1 VTEIFK
7 NRAPLDAQL
16 FKNRAPLDAQLLEQ
30 ELLLRQCLWQNAI
43 IKDEVTST
51 NDIARE
57 LVASNTEE
65 GTFVLANFQTNG
77 RGRQNRNWEAP
88 KNSSIFISIILK
100 PNNEKNLGW
109 IPLLVGLALH
119 KALEAETRKD
129 IKIKWPN
136 DLVLVENSQ
145 EFKFAGILVERIK
158 NQVIVGVGINFD
170 QEKEE
175 LPVSNASSLK
185 QILQSSMTK
194 ESVIAAFLTE
204 LSARWLEE
212 NNASTWPTPSLVRD
226 YKTNCITLNKKI
238 TAQLPGGEVINAE
251 AVDISQ
257 TGEIVVKTDDGTRSL
272 SSADIHLIS

>member
-1 VTEIFK
+1 LSYGNSVTEIFK

-16 FKNRAPLDAQLLEQ
+16 LKQ

-57 LVASNTEE
+57 LVSSNIAE
-65 GTFVLANFQTNG
+65 GTFVLANFQTKG

-88 KNSSIFISIILK
+88 KNSSIFISIVLK
-100 PNNEKNLGW
+100 PNSENNLGW
-109 IPLLVGLALH
+109 IPLLIGLSLH
-119 KALEAETRKD
+119 KSLEAETRKN

-136 DLVLVENSQ
+136 DLVLVENNQ
-145 EFKFAGILVERIK
+145 EFKFAGILIEKI
-158 NQVIVGVGINFD
+158 NNLVIAGIGINFD
-170 QEKEE
+170 QERNE

-185 QILQSSMTK
+185 EILQSPLSK
-194 ESVIAAFLTE
+194 EAVIAAFLTE
-204 LSARWLEE
+204 ISARWLEE
-212 NNASTWPTPSLVRD
+212 NNASNWPTPSLVRD

-238 TAQLPGGEVINAE
+238 EAQLPGGEVIEAL

-257 TGEIVVKTDDGTRSL
+257 TGELVVKTDDGTRTL

>member
-1 VTEIFK
+1 MTEI
-7 NRAPLDAQL
+7 

-43 IKDEVTST
+43 VKDEVTST

-57 LVASNTEE
+57 LVASNIEE
-65 GTFVLANFQTNG
+65 GTFVLANFQTKG
-77 RGRQNRNWEAP
+77 RGRQNRSWEAP
-88 KNSSIFISIILK
+88 KNSSIFISIVLK
-100 PNNEKNLGW
+100 PNSEKNLGW

-119 KALEAETRKD
+119 KSLEAETRKD

-136 DLVLVENSQ
+136 DLVLVENNL
-145 EFKFAGILVERIK
+145 EIKFAGILVERT
-158 NQVIVGVGINFD
+158 NEYVIAGVGINFD

-212 NNASTWPTPSLVRD
+212 NNASNWPTPSLVRD

-251 AVDISQ
+251 VVDISQ
-257 TGEIVVKTDDGTRSL
+257 TGELVVKTDDGTRSL

>member
-1 VTEIFK
+1 MSYGNSVTEIFK

-16 FKNRAPLDAQLLEQ
+16 LKQ

-57 LVASNTEE
+57 LVSSNIAE
-65 GTFVLANFQTNG
+65 GTFVLANFQTKG

-88 KNSSIFISIILK
+88 KNSSIFISIVLK
-100 PNNEKNLGW
+100 PNSENNLGW
-109 IPLLVGLALH
+109 IPLLIGLSLH
-119 KALEAETRKD
+119 KALEAETRKN

-136 DLVLVENSQ
+136 DLVLVENNQ
-145 EFKFAGILVERIK
+145 EFKFAGILMEKIN
-158 NQVIVGVGINFD
+158 NQVIAGIGINFD
-170 QEKEE
+170 QERNE
-175 LPVSNASSLK
+175 LPVSNASSVK
-185 QILQSSMTK
+185 EILQSPLSK
-194 ESVIAAFLTE
+194 EAVIAAFLTE

-212 NNASTWPTPSLVRD
+212 NNASNWPTPSLVRD
-226 YKTNCITLNKKI
+226 YKSNCITLNKKI
-238 TAQLPGGEVINAE
+238 EAQLPGGEVINAQ

-257 TGEIVVKTDDGTRSL
+257 TGEIVVQTDGGTRSL

>member
-1 VTEIFK
+1 MSYGNSVTEI
-7 NRAPLDAQL
+7 

-57 LVASNTEE
+57 LVASNIEE
-65 GTFVLANFQTNG
+65 GTFVLANFQTKG
-77 RGRQNRNWEAP
+77 RGRQNRSWEAP
-88 KNSSIFISIILK
+88 KNSSIFISIVLK
-100 PNNEKNLGW
+100 PNSENNLGW

-119 KALEAETRKD
+119 KSLEAETRKD

-136 DLVLVENSQ
+136 DLVLVENNQ
-145 EFKFAGILVERIK
+145 EFKFAGILVERT
-158 NQVIVGVGINFD
+158 NEYVIAGVGINFD

-194 ESVIAAFLTE
+194 ESVIAAFLAE

-212 NNASTWPTPSLVRD
+212 NNATTWPTPSLVRD

-238 TAQLPGGEVINAE
+238 TAQLPGGEVINAQV
-251 AVDISQ
+251 VDISQ
-257 TGEIVVKTDDGTRSL
+257 TGELVVKTDDGTRSL

>member
-1 VTEIFK
+1 MSYGNSVTEIFK

-16 FKNRAPLDAQLLEQ
+16 LKQ

-57 LVASNTEE
+57 LVSSNIAE
-65 GTFVLANFQTNG
+65 GTFVLANFQTKG

-88 KNSSIFISIILK
+88 KNSSIFISIVLK
-100 PNNEKNLGW
+100 PNSENNLGW
-109 IPLLVGLALH
+109 IPLLIGLSLH
-119 KALEAETRKD
+119 KALEAETRKN

-136 DLVLVENSQ
+136 DLVLVENNQ
-145 EFKFAGILVERIK
+145 EFKFAGILMEKIN
-158 NQVIVGVGINFD
+158 NQVIAGIGINFD
-170 QEKEE
+170 QERNE

-185 QILQSSMTK
+185 EILQSPLSK
-194 ESVIAAFLTE
+194 EAVIAAFLTE

-212 NNASTWPTPSLVRD
+212 NNASNWPTPSLVRD

-238 TAQLPGGEVINAE
+238 EAQLPGGEVIEAL

-257 TGEIVVKTDDGTRSL
+257 TGELVVNTDDGTRSL

>member
-1 VTEIFK
+1 LSYGNSVTEIFK

-16 FKNRAPLDAQLLEQ
+16 LKQ

-43 IKDEVTST
+43 LKDEVTST

-57 LVASNTEE
+57 LVSSNIAE

-88 KNSSIFISIILK
+88 KNSSIFISIVLK
-100 PNNEKNLGW
+100 PNSEKNLGW
-109 IPLLVGLALH
+109 IPLLIGLSIH
-119 KALEAETRKD
+119 KALEAETRKN

-136 DLVLVENSQ
+136 DLVLVENNQ
-145 EFKFAGILVERIK
+145 EFKFAGILIERIN
-158 NQVIVGVGINFD
+158 NQVIAGIGINFD
-170 QEKEE
+170 QAKEE

-185 QILQSSMTK
+185 EILQSPISK
-194 ESVIAAFLTE
+194 EAVIAAFLTE

-226 YKTNCITLNKKI
+226 YKTNCITLNKEI
-238 TAQLPGGEVINAE
+238 EAQLPGGEVINAL

-257 TGEIVVKTDDGTRSL
+257 TGELVVKTDDGTRSL

>member
-1 VTEIFK
+1 MSYGNSVTEI
-7 NRAPLDAQL
+7 

-57 LVASNTEE
+57 LVSSNIEE

-88 KNSSIFISIILK
+88 KNSSIFISIVLK
-100 PNNEKNLGW
+100 PNSEKNLGW

-136 DLVLVENSQ
+136 DLVLVENNQ
-145 EFKFAGILVERIK
+145 EYKFAGILVERIK
-158 NQVIVGVGINFD
+158 NQVIAGVGINFD
-170 QEKEE
+170 QVKEE

-185 QILQSSMTK
+185 QILQSSMAK

-251 AVDISQ
+251 VVDISQ
-257 TGEIVVKTDDGTRSL
+257 TGELVVKTDDGTRSL

>member
-1 VTEIFK
+1 MSYGNSVTEIFK

-16 FKNRAPLDAQLLEQ
+16 LKQ

-43 IKDEVTST
+43 LKDEVTST

-57 LVASNTEE
+57 LVSSNIAE

-88 KNSSIFISIILK
+88 KNSSIFISIVLK
-100 PNNEKNLGW
+100 PNSEKNLGW
-109 IPLLVGLALH
+109 IPLLIGLSIH
-119 KALEAETRKD
+119 KALEAETRKN

-136 DLVLVENSQ
+136 DLVLVENNQ
-145 EFKFAGILVERIK
+145 EFKFAGILIERIN
-158 NQVIVGVGINFD
+158 NQVIAGIGINFD
-170 QEKEE
+170 QAKEE

-185 QILQSSMTK
+185 EILQSPISK
-194 ESVIAAFLTE
+194 EAVIAAFLTE

-226 YKTNCITLNKKI
+226 YKTNCITLNKEI
-238 TAQLPGGEVINAE
+238 EAQLPGGEVINAL

-257 TGEIVVKTDDGTRSL
+257 TGELVVKTDDGTRSL

>member
-1 VTEIFK
+1 MSYGNSVTEIFK

-16 FKNRAPLDAQLLEQ
+16 LKQ

-57 LVASNTEE
+57 LVSSNIAE
-65 GTFVLANFQTNG
+65 GTFVLANFQTKG

-88 KNSSIFISIILK
+88 KNSSIFISIVLK
-100 PNNEKNLGW
+100 PNSENNLGW
-109 IPLLVGLALH
+109 IPLLIGLSLH
-119 KALEAETRKD
+119 KALEAETRKN

-136 DLVLVENSQ
+136 DLVLVENNQ
-145 EFKFAGILVERIK
+145 EFKFAGILVEKI
-158 NQVIVGVGINFD
+158 NNLVIAGIGINFD
-170 QEKEE
+170 QEKNE

-185 QILQSSMTK
+185 EILQSPLSK
-194 ESVIAAFLTE
+194 EAVIAAFLTE

-238 TAQLPGGEVINAE
+238 EAQLPGGEVINAQ

-257 TGEIVVKTDDGTRSL
+257 IGELVVQTDDGTRSL

>member
-1 VTEIFK
+1 LSYGNSVTEIFK

-16 FKNRAPLDAQLLEQ
+16 LKQ

-43 IKDEVTST
+43 LKDEVTST

-57 LVASNTEE
+57 LVSSNIAE

-88 KNSSIFISIILK
+88 KNSSIFISIVLK
-100 PNNEKNLGW
+100 PNSEKNLGW
-109 IPLLVGLALH
+109 IPLLIGLSIH
-119 KALEAETRKD
+119 KALEAETRKN

-136 DLVLVENSQ
+136 DLVLVENNQ
-145 EFKFAGILVERIK
+145 EFKFAGILIERIN
-158 NQVIVGVGINFD
+158 NQVIAGIGINFD
-170 QEKEE
+170 QAKEE

-185 QILQSSMTK
+185 EILQSPISK
-194 ESVIAAFLTE
+194 EAVLAAFLTE
-204 LSARWLEE
+204 LSASWLEE

-226 YKTNCITLNKKI
+226 YKTNCITLNKEI
-238 TAQLPGGEVINAE
+238 EAQLPGGEVINAL

-257 TGEIVVKTDDGTRSL
+257 TGELVVKTDDGTRSL

>member
-1 VTEIFK
+1 LSYGNSVTEIFK

-16 FKNRAPLDAQLLEQ
+16 LKQ
-30 ELLLRQCLWQNAI
+30 ELLLRQCLWQNAV
-43 IKDEVTST
+43 IKDEVKST

-57 LVASNTEE
+57 LVTSNIEE

-77 RGRQNRNWEAP
+77 RGRQNRSWEAP
-88 KNSSIFISIILK
+88 KNSSIFISIVLK
-100 PNNEKNLGW
+100 PNSEKNLGW

-145 EFKFAGILVERIK
+145 EFKFTGILVERIK

-175 LPVSNASSLK
+175 LPVSNATSLK

-212 NNASTWPTPSLVRD
+212 NNTSKWPTPSLVRD

-238 TAQLPGGEVINAE
+238 AAQLPGGEVINAQV
-251 AVDISQ
+251 VDISQ
-257 TGEIVVKTDDGTRSL
+257 TGELVVKTDDGTRSL

>member
-1 VTEIFK
+1 MSYGNSVTEIFK

-16 FKNRAPLDAQLLEQ
+16 LKQ

-57 LVASNTEE
+57 LVSSNIAE
-65 GTFVLANFQTNG
+65 GTFVLANFQTKG

-88 KNSSIFISIILK
+88 KNSSIFISIVLK
-100 PNNEKNLGW
+100 PNSENNLGW
-109 IPLLVGLALH
+109 IPLLIGLSLH
-119 KALEAETRKD
+119 KSLEAETRKN

-136 DLVLVENSQ
+136 DLVLVENNQ
-145 EFKFAGILVERIK
+145 EFKFAGILIEKI
-158 NQVIVGVGINFD
+158 NNLVIAGIGINFD
-170 QEKEE
+170 QERNE

-185 QILQSSMTK
+185 EILQSRLSK
-194 ESVIAAFLTE
+194 EAVIAAFLTE

-226 YKTNCITLNKKI
+226 FKTNCITLNKKI
-238 TAQLPGGEVINAE
+238 EAQLPGGEVIEAL

-257 TGEIVVKTDDGTRSL
+257 IGELVVKNDNGTRYL

>member
-1 VTEIFK
+1 MSYGNSVTEIFK

-16 FKNRAPLDAQLLEQ
+16 LKQ
-30 ELLLRQCLWQNAI
+30 ELLLRQCLWQNAV
-43 IKDEVTST
+43 IKDEVKST

-57 LVASNTEE
+57 LVVSNIEE
-65 GTFVLANFQTNG
+65 GTFVLANFQTKG
-77 RGRQNRNWEAP
+77 RGRQNRSWEAP
-88 KNSSIFISIILK
+88 KNSSIFISIVLK
-100 PNNEKNLGW
+100 PNSEKNLGW

-136 DLVLVENSQ
+136 DLVLVGNNQ
-145 EFKFAGILVERIK
+145 EFKFAGILVERT
-158 NQVIVGVGINFD
+158 NEYVIAGVGINFD

-194 ESVIAAFLTE
+194 ESVIASFLTE

-251 AVDISQ
+251 VVDISQ
-257 TGEIVVKTDDGTRSL
+257 TGELVVKTDDGTRSL

>member
-1 VTEIFK
+1 MSYGNSVTEIFK

-16 FKNRAPLDAQLLEQ
+16 LKQ

-57 LVASNTEE
+57 LVSSNIAE
-65 GTFVLANFQTNG
+65 GTFVLANFQTKG

-88 KNSSIFISIILK
+88 KNSSIFISIVLK
-100 PNNEKNLGW
+100 PNSENNLGW
-109 IPLLVGLALH
+109 IPLLIGLSLH
-119 KALEAETRKD
+119 KSLEAETRKN

-136 DLVLVENSQ
+136 DLVLVENNQ
-145 EFKFAGILVERIK
+145 EFKFAGILIEKI
-158 NQVIVGVGINFD
+158 NNLVIAGIGINFD
-170 QEKEE
+170 QERNE

-185 QILQSSMTK
+185 EILQSPLSK
-194 ESVIAAFLTE
+194 EAVIADFLTE

-238 TAQLPGGEVINAE
+238 EAQLPGGEVIEAL

-257 TGEIVVKTDDGTRSL
+257 SGELVVKTSDGTRSL

>member
-1 VTEIFK
+1 MSYGNSVTEIFK

-16 FKNRAPLDAQLLEQ
+16 LKQ

-57 LVASNTEE
+57 LVSSNIAE
-65 GTFVLANFQTNG
+65 GTFVLANFQTKG

-88 KNSSIFISIILK
+88 KNSSIFISIVLK
-100 PNNEKNLGW
+100 PNSENNLGW
-109 IPLLVGLALH
+109 IPLLIGLSLH
-119 KALEAETRKD
+119 KSLEAETRKN

-136 DLVLVENSQ
+136 DLVLVENNQ
-145 EFKFAGILVERIK
+145 EFKFAGILIEKI
-158 NQVIVGVGINFD
+158 NNLVIAGIGINFD
-170 QEKEE
+170 QERNE

-185 QILQSSMTK
+185 EILQSPLSK
-194 ESVIAAFLTE
+194 EAVIAAFLTE
-204 LSARWLEE
+204 ISARWLEE
-212 NNASTWPTPSLVRD
+212 NNASNWPTPSLVRD

-238 TAQLPGGEVINAE
+238 EAQLPGGEVIEAL

-257 TGEIVVKTDDGTRSL
+257 TGELVVKTDDGTRTL

>member
-1 VTEIFK
+1 MSYGNSVTEIFK

-16 FKNRAPLDAQLLEQ
+16 LKQ

-57 LVASNTEE
+57 LVSSNIEE
-65 GTFVLANFQTNG
+65 GTFVLANFQTKG

-88 KNSSIFISIILK
+88 KNSSIFISIVLK
-100 PNNEKNLGW
+100 PNSENNLGW
-109 IPLLVGLALH
+109 IPLLIGLSLH
-119 KALEAETRKD
+119 KSLEAETRKN

-136 DLVLVENSQ
+136 DLVLVENNQ
-145 EFKFAGILVERIK
+145 EFKFAGILIEKI
-158 NQVIVGVGINFD
+158 NNLVIAGIGINFD
-170 QEKEE
+170 QERNE

-185 QILQSSMTK
+185 EILQSPLSK
-194 ESVIAAFLTE
+194 EAVIAAFLTE

-226 YKTNCITLNKKI
+226 YKINCITLNKKI
-238 TAQLPGGEVINAE
+238 EAQLPGGEVIEAL

-257 TGEIVVKTDDGTRSL
+257 TGEIVVQTDGGTRSL

>member
-1 VTEIFK
+1 MSYGNSVTEI
-7 NRAPLDAQL
+7 

-43 IKDEVTST
+43 VKDEVTST

-57 LVASNTEE
+57 LVASNIEE
-65 GTFVLANFQTNG
+65 GTFVLANFQTKG
-77 RGRQNRNWEAP
+77 RGRQNRSWEAP
-88 KNSSIFISIILK
+88 KNSSIFISIVLK
-100 PNNEKNLGW
+100 PNSEKNLGW

-136 DLVLVENSQ
+136 DLVLVENNQ
-145 EFKFAGILVERIK
+145 EFKFAGILVERT
-158 NQVIVGVGINFD
+158 NEYVIAGVGINFD

-194 ESVIAAFLTE
+194 ESAIAAFLTE

-212 NNASTWPTPSLVRD
+212 NNAATWPTPSLVRD

-238 TAQLPGGEVINAE
+238 TAQLPGGELINAE

-257 TGEIVVKTDDGTRSL
+257 TGELVVKTDDGTRSL

>member
-1 VTEIFK
+1 LSYGNSVTEI
-7 NRAPLDAQL
+7 

-185 QILQSSMTK
+185 QILQSSMAK

>member
-1 VTEIFK
+1 LSYGNSVTEI
-7 NRAPLDAQL
+7 

-57 LVASNTEE
+57 LVASNIEE
-65 GTFVLANFQTNG
+65 GTFVLANFQTKG
-77 RGRQNRNWEAP
+77 RGRQNRSWEAP
-88 KNSSIFISIILK
+88 KNSSIFISIVLK
-100 PNNEKNLGW
+100 PNSEKNLGW

-136 DLVLVENSQ
+136 DLVLVEKSQ
-145 EFKFAGILVERIK
+145 EFKFAGILVERT
-158 NQVIVGVGINFD
+158 NEYVIAGVGINFD

-194 ESVIAAFLTE
+194 ESVIASFLTE

-226 YKTNCITLNKKI
+226 YKTNCITLNNKI
-238 TAQLPGGEVINAE
+238 TAQLPGGEVINAQV
-251 AVDISQ
+251 ADISQ
-257 TGEIVVKTDDGTRSL
+257 TGELVVKTDDGTRSL

>member
-1 VTEIFK
+1 LSYGNSVTEI
-7 NRAPLDAQL
+7 L
-16 FKNRAPLDAQLLEQ
+16 KNRAPLDAQLLKQ

-57 LVASNTEE
+57 LVSSNIEE
-65 GTFVLANFQTNG
+65 GTFALANFQTKG

-88 KNSSIFISIILK
+88 RNSSIFVSIVLK
-100 PNNEKNLGW
+100 PNSEKNLGW
-109 IPLLVGLALH
+109 IPLLIGLSLH
-119 KALEAETRKD
+119 KALEAETRKN

-136 DLVLVENSQ
+136 DLVLVENNQ
-145 EFKFAGILVERIK
+145 EFKFAGILIEKID
-158 NQVIVGVGINFD
+158 NQVVAGIGINFD
-170 QEKEE
+170 QERNE

-185 QILQSSMTK
+185 EILQSPLSK
-194 ESVIAAFLTE
+194 EAVIAAFLTE

-238 TAQLPGGEVINAE
+238 EAQLPSGEVINAQ

-257 TGEIVVKTDDGTRSL
+257 TGELIIKTDDGTRSL

>member
-1 VTEIFK
+1 MTEI
-7 NRAPLDAQL
+7 L
-16 FKNRAPLDAQLLEQ
+16 KNRAPLDAQLLKQ

-43 IKDEVTST
+43 VKDEVTST

-57 LVASNTEE
+57 LVSSNIEE
-65 GTFVLANFQTNG
+65 GTFVLANFQTKG

-88 KNSSIFISIILK
+88 NNSSIFISIILK
-100 PNNEKNLGW
+100 PYSEKNLGW
-109 IPLLVGLALH
+109 IPLLIGLSLH
-119 KALEAETRKD
+119 KAIEAETRKN

-136 DLVLVENSQ
+136 DLVLVENNQ
-145 EFKFAGILVERIK
+145 EFKFAGILIEKINNLVVAGI
-158 NQVIVGVGINFD
+158 GINFD
-170 QEKEE
+170 QERNE

-185 QILQSSMTK
+185 EILQSPLSK
-194 ESVIAAFLTE
+194 EAVIAAFLTE

-238 TAQLPGGEVINAE
+238 EAQLPGGEVINAQ

-257 TGEIVVKTDDGTRSL
+257 TGELVVNTDGGTRSL

>member
-1 VTEIFK
+1 MSYGNSVTEIFK

-16 FKNRAPLDAQLLEQ
+16 LKQ
-30 ELLLRQCLWQNAI
+30 ELLLRQCIWQTAI

-65 GTFVLANFQTNG
+65 GTFVLAKFQTNG

-88 KNSSIFISIILK
+88 KNSSIFISIVLK
-100 PNNEKNLGW
+100 PNSEKNLGW

-136 DLVLVENSQ
+136 DLVLVENRQ

-158 NQVIVGVGINFD
+158 NQIIVGVGINFD

-175 LPVSNASSLK
+175 FPVSNASSLK

-212 NNASTWPTPSLVRD
+212 NKASNWPTPSLVRD

-238 TAQLPGGEVINAE
+238 TAPLPGGEVINAE

-272 SSADIHLIS
+272 SSADIHLLS

>member
-1 VTEIFK
+1 MSYGNSVTEI
-7 NRAPLDAQL
+7 

-57 LVASNTEE
+57 LVASNIEE
-65 GTFVLANFQTNG
+65 GTFVLANFQTKG
-77 RGRQNRNWEAP
+77 RGRQNRSWEAP
-88 KNSSIFISIILK
+88 KNSSIFISIVLK
-100 PNNEKNLGW
+100 PNSEKNLGW

-119 KALEAETRKD
+119 KALEAETRKVL
-129 IKIKWPN
+129 KIKWPN

-185 QILQSSMTK
+185 QILQSSMAK

-212 NNASTWPTPSLVRD
+212 NHASTWPTPSLVRD

-238 TAQLPGGEVINAE
+238 TAQLPSGEVIIAE
-251 AVDISQ
+251 AIDISQ
-257 TGEIVVKTDDGTRSL
+257 TGELVVKTDDGTRSL
-272 SSADIHLIS
+272 SSADIHLLS

>member
-1 VTEIFK
+1 MSYGNSVTEI
-7 NRAPLDAQL
+7 

-43 IKDEVTST
+43 VKDEVTST

-57 LVASNTEE
+57 LVASNIEE
-65 GTFVLANFQTNG
+65 GTFVLANFQTKG
-77 RGRQNRNWEAP
+77 RGRQNRSWEAP
-88 KNSSIFISIILK
+88 KNSSIFISIVLK
-100 PNNEKNLGW
+100 PNSEKNLGW

-136 DLVLVENSQ
+136 DLVLVENNQ
-145 EFKFAGILVERIK
+145 EFKFAGILVERT
-158 NQVIVGVGINFD
+158 NEYVIAGVGINFD

-194 ESVIAAFLTE
+194 ESVIASFLTE

-238 TAQLPGGEVINAE
+238 TAELPGGEVINAQV
-251 AVDISQ
+251 ADISQ
-257 TGEIVVKTDDGTRSL
+257 TGELVVKTDDGTRSL

>member
-1 VTEIFK
+1 MSYGNSVTEI
-7 NRAPLDAQL
+7 

-43 IKDEVTST
+43 VKDEVTST

-57 LVASNTEE
+57 LVASNIEE
-65 GTFVLANFQTNG
+65 GTFVLANFQTKG
-77 RGRQNRNWEAP
+77 RGRQNRSWEAP
-88 KNSSIFISIILK
+88 KNSSIFISIVLK
-100 PNNEKNLGW
+100 PNSEKNLGW

-136 DLVLVENSQ
+136 DLVLVEKSQ
-145 EFKFAGILVERIK
+145 EFKFAGILVERT
-158 NQVIVGVGINFD
+158 NEYVIAGVGINFD

-238 TAQLPGGEVINAE
+238 TAQLPGGEVINAQ

-257 TGEIVVKTDDGTRSL
+257 TGELVVKTDDGTRSL

>member
-16 FKNRAPLDAQLLEQ
+16 LKQ

-43 IKDEVTST
+43 LKDEVTST

-57 LVASNTEE
+57 LVSSNIAE

-88 KNSSIFISIILK
+88 KNSSIFISIVLK
-100 PNNEKNLGW
+100 PNSEKNLGW
-109 IPLLVGLALH
+109 IPLLIGLSIH
-119 KALEAETRKD
+119 KALEAETRKN

-136 DLVLVENSQ
+136 DLVLVENNQ
-145 EFKFAGILVERIK
+145 EFKFAGILIERIN
-158 NQVIVGVGINFD
+158 NQVIAGIGINFD
-170 QEKEE
+170 QAKEE

-185 QILQSSMTK
+185 EILQSPISK
-194 ESVIAAFLTE
+194 EAVIAAFLTE

-238 TAQLPGGEVINAE
+238 EAQLPGGEVINAL

-257 TGEIVVKTDDGTRSL
+257 TGELVVKTDDGTRSL

>member
-1 VTEIFK
+1 MSYGNSVTEI
-7 NRAPLDAQL
+7 

-185 QILQSSMTK
+185 QILQSSMAK

>member
-1 VTEIFK
+1 MSYGNSVTEI
-7 NRAPLDAQL
+7 

-57 LVASNTEE
+57 LVASNIEE
-65 GTFVLANFQTNG
+65 GTFVLANFQTKG
-77 RGRQNRNWEAP
+77 RGRQNRSWEAP
-88 KNSSIFISIILK
+88 KNSSIFISIVLK
-100 PNNEKNLGW
+100 PNSEKNLGW

-136 DLVLVENSQ
+136 DLVLVENNQ

-158 NQVIVGVGINFD
+158 NQVIAGVGINFD

-212 NNASTWPTPSLVRD
+212 NNATTWPTPSLVRD

-251 AVDISQ
+251 VVDISQ
-257 TGEIVVKTDDGTRSL
+257 TGELVVKTDDGTRSL

>member
-1 VTEIFK
+1 VTEI
-7 NRAPLDAQL
+7 

-57 LVASNTEE
+57 LVS
-65 GTFVLANFQTNG
+65 TN
-77 RGRQNRNWEAP
+77 
-88 KNSSIFISIILK
+88 ISIVLK
-100 PNNEKNLGW
+100 PNSENNLGW

-136 DLVLVENSQ
+136 DLVLVENNQ

-212 NNASTWPTPSLVRD
+212 NNASNWPTPSLVRD

-257 TGEIVVKTDDGTRSL
+257 TGELVVKTDDGTRSL

>member
-1 VTEIFK
+1 MTEI
-7 NRAPLDAQL
+7 

-57 LVASNTEE
+57 LVSRNIEE

-88 KNSSIFISIILK
+88 KNSSIFISIVLK
-100 PNNEKNLGW
+100 PKSENNLGW
-109 IPLLVGLALH
+109 IPLLVGLSLH

-129 IKIKWPN
+129 IRIKWPN
-136 DLVLVENSQ
+136 DLVLVENHQ
-145 EFKFAGILVERIK
+145 EFKFAGILVERIN

-175 LPVSNASSLK
+175 LPVNNASSLK
-185 QILQSSMTK
+185 QILQSPMSK
-194 ESVIAAFLTE
+194 ESVIAAFLAE

-212 NNASTWPTPSLVRD
+212 NNASLWPTPSLVRD
-226 YKTNCITLNKKI
+226 YKTNCITLDKKI
-238 TAQLPGGEVINAE
+238 TAQLPGGAVINAK

-257 TGEIVVKTDDGTRSL
+257 TGELIVKTDDGTRSL

>member
-1 VTEIFK
+1 MTEI
-7 NRAPLDAQL
+7 

-51 NDIARE
+51 NDIARD
-57 LVASNTEE
+57 LVASNIEE
-65 GTFVLANFQTNG
+65 GTFVLANFQTKG
-77 RGRQNRNWEAP
+77 RGRQNRNWDAP
-88 KNSSIFISIILK
+88 KNSSIFISIVLK
-100 PNNEKNLGW
+100 PNSEKNLGW
-109 IPLLVGLALH
+109 IPLLIGLTLH
-119 KALEAETRKD
+119 KVIETETRKN

-136 DLVLVENSQ
+136 DLVLVEENQ
-145 EFKFAGILVERIK
+145 EIKFAGILIERI
-158 NQVIVGVGINFD
+158 NDQVIAGVGINFD
-170 QEKEE
+170 QERNE

-185 QILQSSMTK
+185 EILQSPMSK
-194 ESVIAAFLTE
+194 EAVIAAFLTE

-238 TAQLPGGEVINAE
+238 AAQLPGGEVINALAE
-251 AVDISQ
+251 DVSQ
-257 TGEIVVKTDDGTRSL
+257 TGELVIKTNEGTRTL

>member
-1 VTEIFK
+1 MSYGNSVTEI
-7 NRAPLDAQL
+7 

-43 IKDEVTST
+43 VKDEVTST

-57 LVASNTEE
+57 LVASNIEE
-65 GTFVLANFQTNG
+65 GTFVLANFQTKG
-77 RGRQNRNWEAP
+77 RGRQNRSWEAP
-88 KNSSIFISIILK
+88 KNSSIFISIVLK
-100 PNNEKNLGW
+100 PNSEKNLGW

-212 NNASTWPTPSLVRD
+212 NNATTWPTPSLVRD

-238 TAQLPGGEVINAE
+238 TAQLPGGEVINAQ

-257 TGEIVVKTDDGTRSL
+257 TGELVVKTDDGTRSL

>member
-1 VTEIFK
+1 MTEI
-7 NRAPLDAQL
+7 

-65 GTFVLANFQTNG
+65 GNFVLANFQTNG

-88 KNSSIFISIILK
+88 KNSSIFISIVLK
-100 PNNEKNLGW
+100 PNSEKNLGW

-194 ESVIAAFLTE
+194 ESVIASFLTE

-238 TAQLPGGEVINAE
+238 TAQLPGGEVINAKV
-251 AVDISQ
+251 VDISQ
-257 TGEIVVKTDDGTRSL
+257 TGELVVKTDDGTRSL
-272 SSADIHLIS
+272 SSADIHIIS

>member
-1 VTEIFK
+1 MSYGNSVTEI
-7 NRAPLDAQL
+7 

-43 IKDEVTST
+43 VKDEVTST

-57 LVASNTEE
+57 LVASNIEE
-65 GTFVLANFQTNG
+65 GTFVLANFQTKG
-77 RGRQNRNWEAP
+77 RGRQNRSWEAP
-88 KNSSIFISIILK
+88 KNSSIFISIVLK
-100 PNNEKNLGW
+100 PNSEKNLGW

-136 DLVLVENSQ
+136 DLVLVENNQ
-145 EFKFAGILVERIK
+145 EFKFAGILVERT
-158 NQVIVGVGINFD
+158 NEYVIAGVGINFD

-251 AVDISQ
+251 VVDISQ
-257 TGEIVVKTDDGTRSL
+257 TGELVVKTDDGTRSL